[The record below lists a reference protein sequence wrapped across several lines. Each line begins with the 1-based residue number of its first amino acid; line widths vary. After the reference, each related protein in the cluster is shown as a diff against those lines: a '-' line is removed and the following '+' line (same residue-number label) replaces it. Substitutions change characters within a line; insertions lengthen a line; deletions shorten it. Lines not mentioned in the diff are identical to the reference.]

1 MTSLL
6 PRMLPRTLVMVT
18 MMMMLMGSS
27 ISQWSHWSC
36 VAGTWRRTVAQTG
49 GSCGGQVRE
58 HM

>member
-6 PRMLPRTLVMVT
+6 PRMLKRTLVMVT
-18 MMMMLMGSS
+18 MMMMMLGSS

-36 VAGTWRRTVAQTG
+36 VAGTWQRTVAQTG